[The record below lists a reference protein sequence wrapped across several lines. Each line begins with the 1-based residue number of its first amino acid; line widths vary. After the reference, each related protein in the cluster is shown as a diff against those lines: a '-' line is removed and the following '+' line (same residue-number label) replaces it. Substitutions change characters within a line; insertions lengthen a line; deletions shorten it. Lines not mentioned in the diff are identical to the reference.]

1 MLLPIQRRLTLTPEG
16 FIYWFAAFNGL
27 AYYACI
33 LLINQFLPFEK
44 GILRFATSLVFLM
57 IALFFY
63 LRHKQRV
70 FTLKPQQ
77 WPMAIYVMFAYF
89 GWSLLSFI
97 WSNTQDFQAQ
107 GYSLVVFY
115 LAQWVNYLIEFL
127 TILIICKVTNA
138 SQLALH
144 YLKGLRLGGLILAL
158 AYLIVWVFIEK
169 AGRLSTFGEG
179 VLVIHPNNLALKLAI
194 SSLCSFHLFAIKP
207 NKRQKDILIVAL
219 FTIPTL
225 FAMMLTV
232 GKTVLLAFM
241 VAFLFYILH
250 IPLQRRMKLPI
261 LIVTLLV
268 MCMGLP
274 FVADYMSRYLET
286 GSLNTLSGR
295 TELWQITWDDSWQHP
310 WIGHGIASP
319 FATLLWNVDRSGQS
333 GTAHN
338 DYLNA
343 FYQMGLIG
351 FLIVTMLYGT
361 FITAAFKTRKNA
373 EFRQNTSFC
382 MALFIIM
389 FIFSL
394 TASFPVGFAV
404 PFTFQMIMHYW
415 MGQGKTV
422 TQRTKPPYP
431 ELSPAPLTT
440 QNNEQPST
448 NNRQAL
454 A

>member
-1 MLLPIQRRLTLTPEG
+1 MLLKIPRRLTLTPEG

-27 AYYACI
+27 AYYACV
-33 LLINQFLPFEK
+33 LLINQILPFEK
-44 GILRFATSLVFLM
+44 GILRFGTSLIFLL
-57 IALFFY
+57 IAVFFY
-63 LRHKQRV
+63 LRHKQRI
-70 FTLKPQQ
+70 FTLKKQQ
-77 WPMAIYVMFAYF
+77 WPIAIHVMFAYF
-89 GWSLLSFI
+89 GWSVLSFT

-107 GYSLVVFY
+107 GYSLTIFY
-115 LAQWVNYLIEFL
+115 LAQWVNYFIEFL
-127 TILIICKVTNA
+127 TILIICKVTTA

-144 YLKGLRLGGLILAL
+144 YLKGLRLGGLILAA
-158 AYLIVWVFIEK
+158 AYLFVWIFIEK
-169 AGRLSTFGEG
+169 SGRLSTVGEG

-207 NKRQKDILIVAL
+207 NKRQKDILTVAL
-219 FTIPTL
+219 FGIPTL

-232 GKTVLLAFM
+232 GKTVLVAFM

-274 FVADYMSRYLET
+274 FVAEYMSRYLDA

-295 TELWQITWDDSWQHP
+295 TELWQITWDDSWKHP

-319 FATLLWNVDRSGQS
+319 FATLSWNVDRSGQS

-343 FYQMGLIG
+343 FYQMGVIG
-351 FLIVTMLYGT
+351 FLIVSLLYGS
-361 FITAAFKTRKNA
+361 FINAAFKTRKNA

-415 MGQGKTV
+415 MAQADASTPKI
-422 TQRTKPPYP
+422 RFAHPPVNP
-431 ELSPAPLTT
+431 FDVENDS
-440 QNNEQPST
+440 PST
-448 NNRQAL
+448 PNNRKAL